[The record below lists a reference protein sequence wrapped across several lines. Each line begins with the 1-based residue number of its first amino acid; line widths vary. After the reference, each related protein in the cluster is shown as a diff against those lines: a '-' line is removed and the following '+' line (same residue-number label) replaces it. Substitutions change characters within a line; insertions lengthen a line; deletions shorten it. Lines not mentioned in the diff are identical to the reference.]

1 MLKLILGLLLCVTL
15 TNMHNTINVRRRYK
29 NNKIV
34 VNQNTCM
41 FIVRYYLSVFTA
53 VVDAVRGP
61 LGDPFD
67 RTYRVT
73 INEVFKVRG

>member
-1 MLKLILGLLLCVTL
+1 MI
-15 TNMHNTINVRRRYK
+15 
-29 NNKIV
+29 
-34 VNQNTCM
+34 
-41 FIVRYYLSVFTA
+41 IVRYYFSVFTA